1 MIQED
6 RKIEKYLNS
15 GLSGCYLEISN
26 QGKTVI
32 KKSPGTF
39 YDNRLLLQANKQKEF
54 HKFKISNIKCP
65 DITYI
70 NSEKS
75 PFSFEMSY
83 VSGIRYDDF
92 LNYSN
97 PSSIDNFISSL
108 IDYID
113 ILIHSTE
120 KYYPLESFTSKCMEK
135 IDSIEDKVDD
145 ILFVRYLKN
154 RIKNCKD
161 AYIPE
166 TFCHGDLTMSNILFS
181 SDSIYFIDLLDS
193 YIESWLI
200 DIIKLKQDLYYFWS
214 LSRTPESKNMRSI
227 QTSLHIWHKINL
239 KYSDFT
245 NSDGFKILEA
255 LNFLRIYPY
264 IKEASEKNILENIIK
279 KLPIYEE
286 FNSAN
291 GR

>member
-1 MIQED
+1 MTVD
-6 RKIEKYLNS
+6 SKIEKYLSS

-26 QGKTVI
+26 NGKTVI
-32 KKSPGTF
+32 KRSPGPL
-39 YDNRLLLQANKQKEF
+39 YDKRLLLQINKQEEF
-54 HKFKISNIKCP
+54 YRFNIPNIKCP
-65 DITYI
+65 NIMSV

-75 PFSFEMSY
+75 PFSFEMTY

-97 PSSIDNFISSL
+97 PSAVNNFISSL
-108 IDYID
+108 IGYID
-113 ILIHSTE
+113 FLVYSTKKYYSTE
-120 KYYPLESFTSKCMEK
+120 LFISKCIEK
-135 IDSIEDKVDD
+135 INSIEDKVDNK
-145 ILFVRYLKN
+145 LFINYLKD
-154 RIKNCKD
+154 RIRNCKNVR
-161 AYIPE
+161 IPE
-166 TFCHGDLTMSNILFS
+166 TFCHGDLTMANILFS

-193 YIESWLI
+193 YIESWVI

-227 QTSLHIWHKINL
+227 QTSLYIWEILNL
-239 KYSDFT
+239 KYSEIT
-245 NSDGFKILEA
+245 NCEEFKILEA

-264 IKEASEKNILENIIK
+264 IKTPDEKNILENIIK

-291 GR
+291 GG